1 MKKNQNEKITKQD
14 LMIMMEDNLFFSR
27 MAAQKAGHVG
37 LVAVAAYLVLR
48 GTIKGKEDNV
58 SRSLLMISMIML
70 ILDDISMV
78 IHAGKKLKKAR
89 EKDL

>member
-14 LMIMMEDNLFFSR
+14 LMEMMEDNVFFSR

-37 LVAVAAYLVLR
+37 LIAMAAYLVLR

-58 SRSLLMISMIML
+58 SRSLLLISMTML
-70 ILDDISMV
+70 IMDDISMV
-78 IHAGKKLKKAR
+78 IHAGKKLKNAR
-89 EKDL
+89 EEDV